1 MSKNA
6 YSVADGHVLRGAEK
20 VAAYDSA
27 TGTLDFLPGKANYR
41 APVVRYLREQGLP
54 AEVPPDRP
62 PGELSEPRASRVGV
76 NLDRPAEPEP
86 AAEPAGEVM
95 PENPGGVEP
104 GAPELLPAEP
114 AADPAPA
121 PEPAAPAKA
130 TEPETGHVRLPGGGK
145 AYRDRLTPEGWV

>member
-6 YSVADGHVLRGAEK
+6 YSVADGHVLRGTEK
-20 VAAYDSA
+20 VATYNTE
-27 TGTLDFLPGKANYR
+27 TGELDFLPGMANYR
-41 APVVRYLREQGLP
+41 GPVVRYLREQGLP

-62 PGELSEPRASRVGV
+62 PGESSEPRASRVGV

-86 AAEPAGEVM
+86 AAEHAGEVT

-104 GAPELLPAEP
+104 GAPELPPAEP
-114 AADPAPA
+114 PAL
-121 PEPAAPAKA
+121 AKS
-130 TEPETGHVRLPGGGK
+130 TEPEAGHVRLPGGQK